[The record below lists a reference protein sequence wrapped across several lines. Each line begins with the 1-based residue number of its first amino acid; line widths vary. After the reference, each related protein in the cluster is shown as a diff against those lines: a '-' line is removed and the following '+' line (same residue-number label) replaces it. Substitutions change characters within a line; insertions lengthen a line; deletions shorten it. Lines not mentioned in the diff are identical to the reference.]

1 MENTN
6 YTDEIRNQYVTL
18 LNKELNNEKIS
29 RQVEKSIYNYTIELS
44 TKKNYHKKW
53 SDPYFK
59 KLYVSKIRSIYSNIK
74 EDSYI
79 KNENFKNKILS
90 NEIDPK
96 NIASLSVFD
105 IYPEIWKSLL
115 DDKSKKD
122 KLKYEYKPEAMT
134 DIFKCRKC
142 GSRSCSYYE
151 LQTRSADEPMTQFI
165 NCLNCNNSWK
175 Q

>member
-1 MENTN
+1 MEYTN
-6 YTDEIRNQYVTL
+6 YNDEMRNQYVTL
-18 LNKELNNEKIS
+18 LNKELKNEKIS
-29 RQVEKSIYNYTIELS
+29 RQIEKSIYNYTIELAI
-44 TKKNYHKKW
+44 KKNYHKTW

-59 KLYVSKIRSIYSNIK
+59 KLYVSKIRSIYSNVK

-122 KLKYEYKPEAMT
+122 KLKFEYKPEAMT

-165 NCLNCNNSWK
+165 NCLDCNNSWK

>member
-1 MENTN
+1 MENTSYNDNLRNN
-6 YTDEIRNQYVTL
+6 YVSL

-29 RQVEKSIYNYTIELS
+29 RQIEKSIYNYTIELAN
-44 TKKNYHKKW
+44 KKNYHKKW
-53 SDPYFK
+53 SNPYFK
-59 KLYVSKIRSIYSNIK
+59 NLYISKIRSIYSNIK

-79 KNENFKNKILS
+79 KNKNFKNKILS

-96 NIASLSVFD
+96 TIANLSVFD